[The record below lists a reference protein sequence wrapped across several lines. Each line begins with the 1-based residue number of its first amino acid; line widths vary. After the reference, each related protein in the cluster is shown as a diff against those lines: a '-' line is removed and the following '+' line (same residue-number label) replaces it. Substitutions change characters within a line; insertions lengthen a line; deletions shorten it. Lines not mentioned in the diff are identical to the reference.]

1 MVGAAYA
8 SVPLYNLFC
17 RVTGYDGTPL
27 VGTTAPTEVL
37 ERTVIVRFDTNV
49 ASGLD
54 WSFVS
59 ETPQIE
65 AKIGETQTF
74 LPRAN
79 DGRRASTGIASYN
92 VQPGQ
97 AGAYFVKL
105 KCFCFDDQTLK
116 PGEAMDFPV
125 VFYVDPAIKA
135 DTTLDGLSTITLVVH
150 LLHLPQ
156 RAAGRDRLP
165 RERKAEAL
173 GLDPR
178 RALALGRKHPLAAV
192 VQPLGAPHGTDRR
205 DQARL
210 PPRRPEP
217 VAPDGLGRG
226 LRHDGRHGAHHE
238 EPARAGLKMGPYV
251 LGAGFLGVLYVMAS
265 WWTDV
270 TREAGPGGNHTRVV
284 QLSHRYGMIMFIASE
299 VMFFVAWFWA
309 YFDAALYPADPSR
322 SRARSSSARGR
333 RRASRRSIPGTC
345 RSSTP

>member
-1 MVGAAYA
+1 MGPAEREALLARRIRNTGAACLGLAAVMVGAAYA

-65 AKIGETQTF
+65 AKIGETITTF
-74 LPRAN
+74 FRVRN

-135 DTTLDGLSTITLVVH
+135 DTTLDGLSTITLSYTYFTSRNGQPVETVS
-150 LLHLPQ
+150 
-156 RAAGRDRLP
+156 
-165 RERKAEAL
+165 RESGKPKL
-173 GLDPR
+173 
-178 RALALGRKHPLAAV
+178 
-192 VQPLGAPHGTDRR
+192 
-205 DQARL
+205 
-210 PPRRPEP
+210 
-217 VAPDGLGRG
+217 
-226 LRHDGRHGAHHE
+226 
-238 EPARAGLKMGPYV
+238 
-251 LGAGFLGVLYVMAS
+251 
-265 WWTDV
+265 
-270 TREAGPGGNHTRVV
+270 
-284 QLSHRYGMIMFIASE
+284 
-299 VMFFVAWFWA
+299 
-309 YFDAALYPADPSR
+309 
-322 SRARSSSARGR
+322 
-333 RRASRRSIPGTC
+333 
-345 RSSTP
+345 